1 MRNELEIMERIER
14 YLDGELQP
22 EDRAAFEKQLADDP
36 ELREEVQL
44 QQDLMSGIA
53 RAAWKDKVQQAR
65 RRYVRRQRF
74 WKGGTGGFVA
84 LVVVVALLWRPWA
97 REGHPKPYMLPAAAS
112 ILDTTHRTDTTPKTD
127 TANPAGRVAAPGA
140 VGLPWKITLPG
151 VVDSAGARF
160 ALKKGQHDS
169 TSKKVDDVDT
179 HLPPE
184 TFRIDATRDTVVETK
199 GGIVFA
205 IPAGAFLL
213 DDGQAAVGGVQLLVR
228 EALNPASIIRAGLST
243 LSDDQLLESGGMFSV
258 NASKD
263 GKALRMDPA
272 RGVYAEIPTDSVK
285 PGMQLYSGKRLTD
298 GTIDWVNPQ
307 PLEHDLMP
315 VDMQTLDFYPHPYL
329 DSLRSWGYNSRN
341 KAFTDSLYYS
351 FAQLFGSQED
361 ELASTRI
368 GVVQYD
374 EATTGEI
381 VPPPVKNRQ
390 VTDTVYPQRDSTSSR
405 RDLPCNI
412 NPAKIKA
419 IWNKQ
424 FQNTLLAT
432 REFEERLRW
441 IHRTENGAILDLYV
455 SHLDRNLSDI
465 DSMTAKLLT
474 RQGKKMLS
482 EKFRYFHDRKDGKVR
497 NGSRQFQQL
506 RDYYQQKE
514 KLFTEAAVQTERE
527 FRATQAEADRR
538 RRAHQDDSILRTDWN
553 YSQEMAFNLSRVCRQ
568 LGYDQALAAR
578 PLARYVYRAR
588 LSILGWCNL
597 DRAVGTATKDQVTT
611 RIIDAQTGKSAVISY
626 PPLTIQVSG
635 SEGYDRVNVYLLPDK
650 LSSFIRLPGD
660 NKKYEGK
667 LNDGMTYNLV
677 CIAYKKDQAFYHFE
691 SNIGAGDHSPLTLDM
706 IGTAELDRRL
716 NLVGRG
722 TQAADIQKEND
733 WFRFEFTDRTRQENW
748 DRTNALRC
756 RVMRLLFPCLLLNER
771 ECQVTY

>member
-14 YLDGELQP
+14 YLDGELSP

-36 ELREEVQL
+36 GLREDLQL

-74 WKGGTGGFVA
+74 WKGGAGGFVV
-84 LVVVVALLWRPWA
+84 LIVVVALVWRPWVH
-97 REGHPKPYMLPAAAS
+97 EGHRKPYMLPAAAS
-112 ILDTTHRTDTTPKTD
+112 VLDTTHRTDTTRKTE
-127 TANPAGRVAAPGA
+127 TANPAGRVASPGA

-213 DDGQAAVGGVQLLVR
+213 DDGQAADGAIQLLVR
-228 EALNPASIIRAGLST
+228 EALDPASIIRAGLST
-243 LSDDQLLESGGMFSV
+243 LSGDQLLESGGMFSV

-307 PLEHDLMP
+307 SLEHDLVP

-329 DSLRSWGYNSRN
+329 DSLRSWGYNSRT

-351 FAQLFGSQED
+351 FAQLFGSDQG
-361 ELASTRI
+361 T
-368 GVVQYD
+368 GVVTFRD
-374 EATTGEI
+374 ETIMPGA
-381 VPPPVKNRQ
+381 PQRSDDRQ
-390 VTDTVYPQRDSTSSR
+390 VTDTVYPQRDSTSNR

-441 IHRTENGAILDLYV
+441 IHRTGNGAILDLYV

-465 DSMTAKLLT
+465 DSMAAKLLT

-497 NGSRQFQQL
+497 NGSGQFQQL

-538 RRAHQDDSILRTDWN
+538 RQAHQEDSVSRVYWN
-553 YSQEMAFNLSRVCRQ
+553 YKQEMAFNLSRVCRQ
-568 LGYDQALAAR
+568 LGYDPALAVR
-578 PLARYVYRAR
+578 PPARYVYRAR

-597 DRAVGTATKDQVTT
+597 DKAVGSATRDRVTT
-611 RIIDAQTGKSAVISY
+611 SIIDAQTGKNAIISY
-626 PPLTIQVSG
+626 SPLTIQVSG
-635 SEGYDRVNVYLLPDK
+635 SEAYDRVNVYLLPDK
-650 LSSFIRLPGD
+650 LSSFIRLSGD

-677 CIAYKKDQAFYHFE
+677 CIAYKKEQAFYHYE
-691 SNIGAGDHSPLTLDM
+691 SNIGAGDHPPLMPDM
-706 IGTAELDRRL
+706 IGAAELDRRL

-722 TQAADIQKEND
+722 TQAVDIQKEND

-756 RVMRLLFPCLLLNER
+756 TVMRLLFPCLLLKER
-771 ECQVTY
+771 ECQFMY